1 MKTFEELVT
10 FSKSPEKLPL
20 LTGIERNTVDGLRG
34 ILLQCK
40 YGGMDK
46 QVAKNA
52 YHEKKRNYENAQTE
66 QELHQLTCRIRV
78 EMAKV
83 NREMQ
88 VHGCE
93 LCKRV
98 LAILDGRFLHEC

>member
-10 FSKSPEKLPL
+10 LCKSP
-20 LTGIERNTVDGLRG
+20 DGLRG

-40 YGGMDK
+40 YGAMDK
-46 QVAKNA
+46 QATKNV
-52 YHEKKRNYENAQTE
+52 YQEKKRNYENSQTE
-66 QELHQLTCRIRV
+66 QELHQIISRMRV
-78 EMAKV
+78 GMAKV

-93 LCKRV
+93 LCKRA
-98 LAILDGRFLHEC
+98 LAILYGRKL